1 MRRTGTRARATPASP
16 RCRGR
21 RAHRGAAALRT
32 PPPGPPAGP
41 AHGFLAC
48 PDFRRSAQVLLVV
61 LSGDRGLCGG
71 FNNFIIKKVRRLGA
85 RRCLLRRALS

>member
-1 MRRTGTRARATPASP
+1 LWLALICPAI
-16 RCRGR
+16 R
-21 RAHRGAAALRT
+21 
-32 PPPGPPAGP
+32 
-41 AHGFLAC
+41 
-48 PDFRRSAQVLLVV
+48 QVLLVV